1 MRRDD
6 DAFLAP
12 IARVLWREP
21 AEPRPAWRK
30 GLVQALR
37 ILFLVARDASEGSL
51 GLHATSLVY
60 TTLLSFVPL
69 FALSF
74 SVLKGFGIHN
84 QIAPLL
90 LHALAPLGDKAGEVA
105 GRVIGFVDKME
116 VGTLGAI
123 GLGVLVYTAIS
134 AVQKIERA
142 FNEIWQTET
151 PRPLARKF
159 ADYLSVLLIG
169 PVLLIAALGLAAA
182 VQSSVLYRWL
192 AAVPV
197 AGALLEVG
205 GRLLPVGLLAGLLS
219 FGYAFLPNTRVR
231 ASSAVVGALAA
242 TLLWLA
248 AAWVFATFIAGAQGY
263 TAIYQAFATL
273 ILLLIWL
280 DLGWLIVLIGAAIAF
295 YHQHPGSVRTGRAA
309 GGAAGAT
316 AERCA
321 LAVAAAVARAFCE
334 GRPAPGAVTV
344 ADAVGLP
351 ADLCREILDSLEAA
365 GVMVRTA
372 AEPPGYL
379 PTAAPEAIPLIRI
392 IRAVR
397 GGGADA
403 SMPSSR
409 DPAAP
414 ADLDRA
420 IDAGLAAALA
430 GRTLRDLTAEPA
442 TDPQRV

>member
-12 IARVLWREP
+12 IARVLRREP
-21 AEPRPAWRK
+21 AVPRAAWRA

-37 ILFLVARDASEGSL
+37 ILYLVARDVSEGSI

-69 FALSF
+69 LALSF

-84 QIAPLL
+84 QIAPML
-90 LHALAPLGDKAGEVA
+90 LHALAPLGEKAGEVA

-142 FNEIWQTET
+142 FNEIWQTAT

-182 VQSSVLYRWL
+182 VESSVLYRWL

-197 AGALLEVG
+197 AGALLEAG
-205 GRLLPVGLLAGLLS
+205 GRLLPVGLLAGLLG
-219 FGYAFLPNTRVR
+219 FAYAFLPNTRVR
-231 ASSAVVGALAA
+231 PASAMTGALAA

-248 AAWVFATFIAGAQGY
+248 AAWVFATFIASAQGY

-273 ILLLIWL
+273 IVLLIWL

-295 YHQHPGSVRTGRAA
+295 YHQHPGSVRAGLAA
-309 GGAAGAT
+309 GGAAGAA

-321 LAVAAAVARAFCE
+321 LAVAAAIVRAFCQD
-334 GRPAPGAVTV
+334 RPAPGAATV

-351 ADLCREILDSLEAA
+351 ADVCRETLDVLEAA
-365 GVMVRTA
+365 GVVVRTA

-379 PTAAPEAIPLIRI
+379 PAAAPEAIPLIRI

-397 GGGADA
+397 GGSADA
-403 SMPSSR
+403 SMPPPGDRS
-409 DPAAP
+409 AP
-414 ADLDRA
+414 ADLEHA

-430 GRTLRDLTAEPA
+430 GRTLQDLAAEPA
-442 TDPQRV
+442 TAPQRA